1 MTSAVIERPTSQLQQ
16 IVIRIKAEFLELPGL
31 RLTLPQASRLFGVD
45 QAACE
50 HVLTSLVSHRFL
62 KTMKDGSF
70 IRRS

>member
-1 MTSAVIERPTSQLQQ
+1 MTSAVIERATPALQQ

-45 QAACE
+45 TTACE
-50 HVLTSLVSHRFL
+50 HVLTSLVSNRFL